1 MRMVHGNPRHMVF
14 GILIRFNIKTYF
26 GLNKNQHVNRT
37 RSNRNCQHHIK
48 TLEGNI
54 GELIAPKEAMVK
66 RIMEYIS
73 DTFLKSIT
81 KQEMRDTIFY

>member
-1 MRMVHGNPRHMVF
+1 MLTEQEV
-14 GILIRFNIKTYF
+14 IEIA
-26 GLNKNQHVNRT
+26 
-37 RSNRNCQHHIK
+37 SHHIK
-48 TLEGNI
+48 TLDGNI